1 MLCMYFELPLVT
13 GLSAEAKFTLSYPPS
28 CGRTVVDSDHLPEG
42 LTSLIENSLRTW
54 R

>member
-1 MLCMYFELPLVT
+1 MLRTDFDLPLVT
-13 GLSAEAKFTLSYPPS
+13 GLSVEAKLMLLYPPL